1 MPIRLLF
8 SHSCLAVSYVLVF
21 LFTCAMYALV
31 MIELQRREV
40 RGRTGT
46 QHALEAT
53 APMAAQLGL
62 HALVADGFHS
72 FQLRLFKRE
81 GQLYTVHG
89 VCNNDV
95 EVPLLYAISS
105 KKTEQE

>member
-31 MIELQRREV
+31 MIELQRRE
-40 RGRTGT
+40 
-46 QHALEAT
+46 
-53 APMAAQLGL
+53 MAAQLGL